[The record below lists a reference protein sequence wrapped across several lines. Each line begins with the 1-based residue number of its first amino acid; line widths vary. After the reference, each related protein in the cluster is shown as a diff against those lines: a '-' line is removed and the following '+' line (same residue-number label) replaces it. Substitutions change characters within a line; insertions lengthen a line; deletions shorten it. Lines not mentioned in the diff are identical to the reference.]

1 MVGTTFGGSPSRAKD
16 SARLFLVPG
25 MAHCAGGPG
34 PNSWDKLAPLID
46 WVENGNAPD
55 AVIATHSSGGDVDN
69 ERPICAVPQQ
79 ARYTGPVGGA
89 NDPSNWTASNFRC
102 R

>member
-1 MVGTTFGGSPSRAKD
+1 MGAVAVRRIGG
-16 SARLFLVPG
+16 
-25 MAHCAGGPG
+25 M
-34 PNSWDKLAPLID
+34 LAQAQ
-46 WVENGNAPD
+46 EG
-55 AVIATHSSGGDVDN
+55 IAAFGGDVDN

-89 NDPSNWTASNFRC
+89 NAPSNWTASNFRC